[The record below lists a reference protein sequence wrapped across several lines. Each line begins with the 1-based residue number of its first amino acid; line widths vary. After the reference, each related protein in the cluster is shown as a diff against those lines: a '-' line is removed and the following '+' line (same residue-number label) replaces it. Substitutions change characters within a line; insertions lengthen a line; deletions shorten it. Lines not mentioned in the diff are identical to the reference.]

1 MPRKWLLT
9 NLRCNTVQYLSI
21 LTSLWKS
28 SNNLEMH
35 IVVHIC
41 IHEDETG
48 ERIHGFCMLCHWS
61 DRKYS
66 NFFELR
72 YTISFGK
79 KNRISHLTIS
89 WKASQQIFRNTF
101 SLLTDRHPFVFTR
114 KTILLLYFYPR
125 TNIFAPLI
133 DYRLVQCSYLN
144 HSYHKS
150 RELSID
156 VGQNF
161 VFHWES
167 DETNGIKNGANVFSK
182 IRVTIFESEYVA
194 VNKKKNEEVLRWDV

>member
-1 MPRKWLLT
+1 MVSACFAIDQTGNIR
-9 NLRCNTVQYLSI
+9 I
-21 LTSLWKS
+21 F
-28 SNNLEMH
+28 SN
-35 IVVHIC
+35 
-41 IHEDETG
+41 
-48 ERIHGFCMLCHWS
+48 
-61 DRKYS
+61 
-66 NFFELR
+66 ELR

-79 KNRISHLTIS
+79 NNRISHLTIS
-89 WKASQQIFRNTF
+89 WKASQQIFWNTS

-114 KTILLLYFYPR
+114 RTILLLYFYPR

-133 DYRLVQCSYLN
+133 DYRLVQCSHLN

-167 DETNGIKNGANVFSK
+167 DKTNGTIKNGANVFWK
-182 IRVTIFESEYVA
+182 IC
-194 VNKKKNEEVLRWDV
+194 VNDTRKRIRCCK